1 MYEVVTPIWLR
12 AAAMKT
18 RASSSGSA
26 VVVDKMKRRK
36 LTNVIRNFIW
46 ADGKNEAVSTTVPF
60 LTDHL
65 FKFFFGQGFDSQFF
79 GLIGFGAGVLSNNY
93 IIHFF

>member
-1 MYEVVTPIWLR
+1 MTPIWLLAAVMKMR
-12 AAAMKT
+12 AF
-18 RASSSGSA
+18 SSGSA

-46 ADGKNEAVSTTVPF
+46 ADGKNEAASTTILF
-60 LTDHL
+60 LSNH
-65 FKFFFGQGFDSQFF
+65 FFEFFFGEGLNTQFLGFV
-79 GLIGFGAGVLSNNY
+79 GFGAGVISNNY